1 MLTSIRLL
9 TYPYRLSRYICTVE
23 TSSNE
28 SLFYFAYQNI
38 IPIFAVQTIS
48 TIVDKI
54 VNCFKSFRVPE
65 MELYFFYYICNEK
78 LHFRPKIQLR
88 QKALTRPI
96 KNVSAFF
103 Y

>member
-23 TSSNE
+23 TSRNG

-54 VNCFKSFRVPE
+54 VNCFKSLQSAMRWHSALIIFKN
-65 MELYFFYYICNEK
+65 LFIDNNNES
-78 LHFRPKIQLR
+78 IDE
-88 QKALTRPI
+88 
-96 KNVSAFF
+96 
-103 Y
+103 